1 MYAIIPYIKSIRLD
15 NYRRCLMSLKITN
28 LKTGLSKVVAAD
40 HYSNEDVAKTF
51 KVYEEAGYYVKFQ
64 R

>member
-1 MYAIIPYIKSIRLD
+1 
-15 NYRRCLMSLKITN
+15 MSLKITN
-28 LKTGLSKVVAAD
+28 PKTGLSKVVAAD

>member
-1 MYAIIPYIKSIRLD
+1 
-15 NYRRCLMSLKITN
+15 MSLKIIN
-28 LKTGLSKVVAAD
+28 LKTMRSKVIPADDYSVAD
-40 HYSNEDVAKTF
+40 IEKTF

>member
-1 MYAIIPYIKSIRLD
+1 
-15 NYRRCLMSLKITN
+15 MSLKITN

-40 HYSNEDVAKTF
+40 NYSVEDLEKTF
-51 KVYEEAGYYVKFQ
+51 KVYEGAGYYVQFQ

>member
-1 MYAIIPYIKSIRLD
+1 
-15 NYRRCLMSLKITN
+15 MSLKITN
-28 LKTGLSKVVAAD
+28 LKTGLSKIVNAD
-40 HYSNEDVAKTF
+40 HYTIEDIEKTF

>member
-1 MYAIIPYIKSIRLD
+1 
-15 NYRRCLMSLKITN
+15 MSLKITN
-28 LKTGLSKVVAAD
+28 LKTGLSKVVAMPD
-40 HYSNEDVAKTF
+40 DVSEVAKTF